1 MSSHHD
7 WQPRYR
13 PSARVESAL
22 VATWPRPGKRTTQTP
37 SLRTVT
43 VHSDYDHGGQTGS
56 GTYWRAAALHFRV
69 GWSCASIL
77 TQERTGLAFLAI
89 GLTLFRYFGV
99 SRWSLFDG
107 ALVLLS
113 AVLVFYGT
121 KGYRRA
127 QLADRRIGKLLV
139 NDPGLARAT

>member
-1 MSSHHD
+1 M
-7 WQPRYR
+7 
-13 PSARVESAL
+13 
-22 VATWPRPGKRTTQTP
+22 
-37 SLRTVT
+37 
-43 VHSDYDHGGQTGS
+43 
-56 GTYWRAAALHFRV
+56 
-69 GWSCASIL
+69 I
-77 TQERTGLAFLAI
+77 RTGLAFLAI

-113 AVLVFYGT
+113 VVLVFYGT

-139 NDPGLARAT
+139 NDPGLAQAT